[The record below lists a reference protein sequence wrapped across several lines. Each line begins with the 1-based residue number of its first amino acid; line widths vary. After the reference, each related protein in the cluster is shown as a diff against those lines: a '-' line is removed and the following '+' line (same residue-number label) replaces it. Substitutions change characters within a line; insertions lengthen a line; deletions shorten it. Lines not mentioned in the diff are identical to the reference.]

1 MKFGGTSVGN
11 PQSREQ
17 AVHRIRTQV
26 EAGYDVCVVVSAMGR
41 SGEPYAT
48 DTLLSMVRQV
58 NEDVNAQELDLACA
72 CGEILS
78 SVVMTATLCR
88 QGLQAVSLT
97 GWQAGIITDGRFGDA
112 RIRRVQPDFV
122 LEHLSEGK
130 VAVVAGFQGR
140 TERGEVTT
148 LGRGGSDISAV
159 ALGVG
164 LAAELVEIYTD
175 VDGVKA
181 ADPKLVPDASTIPVV
196 TYEELCQLAHEG
208 ARVVHPVAAELA
220 MRNGL
225 ALRIRS
231 TFEEGVGTLVTAG
244 DVDLEPPPFGV
255 PLRPVTAVTTM
266 DNMAHVEI
274 DFPAHWDSSD
284 ELRLFRL
291 LADAHI
297 SLDMILV
304 TPFRKAFIVSAEK
317 SQATRV
323 ALEEAGF
330 TVCITPECAKVTVV
344 GGGMRGVPGVMVRV
358 ASALHKADID
368 IIQTADSHM
377 SISCLIRE
385 WHMQEA
391 VRALYRNFYLGD

>member
-1 MKFGGTSVGN
+1 MKFGGTSVHN
-11 PQSREQ
+11 PKAREQ
-17 AVHRIRTQV
+17 AIHRIRTQV

-41 SGEPYAT
+41 QGEPYAT
-48 DTLLSMVRQV
+48 DTLLSLVREV
-58 NEDVNAQELDLACA
+58 NESVSAEELDLACA

-88 QGLQAVSLT
+88 RGLDAVSLT
-97 GWQAGIITDGRFGDA
+97 GWQAGIITDSRFGDA
-112 RIRRVQPDFV
+112 RIRRVQADGV
-122 LEHLSEGK
+122 LEQLSEGK
-130 VAVVAGFQGR
+130 VVVVAGFQGR

-164 LAAELVEIYTD
+164 LSAELVEIYTD

-231 TFEEGVGTLVTAG
+231 TFADGPGTLVTAG
-244 DVDLEPPPFGV
+244 DVELEPPPFGA

-266 DNMAHVEI
+266 PEMAHVEVE
-274 DFPAHWDSSD
+274 FPPHWDSSD
-284 ELRLFRL
+284 ELRLFCL
-291 LADAHI
+291 LAEHQI

-304 TPFRKAFIVSAEK
+304 TPFKKAFIVSAEK
-317 SQATRV
+317 CQATRTT
-323 ALEEAGF
+323 LQEAGF
-330 TVCITPECAKVTVV
+330 TVRTTPDCAKVTVV
-344 GGGMRGVPGVMVRV
+344 GGGMRGIPGVMARV
-358 ASALHKADID
+358 ASALHEADID

-377 SISCLIRE
+377 SISCLIRQ

>member
-1 MKFGGTSVGN
+1 MKFGGTSVHN
-11 PQSREQ
+11 PEAREQ

-41 SGEPYAT
+41 KGEPYAT
-48 DTLLSMVRQV
+48 DTLLKLVR
-58 NEDVNAQELDLACA
+58 DVHDEVGAQELDLACA

-88 QGLQAVSLT
+88 AGLKAVSFT
-97 GWQAGIITDGRFGDA
+97 GWQAGIVTDGRFGDA
-112 RIRRVQPDFV
+112 RIRRVQPDLV
-122 LEHLSEGK
+122 LEPLSEGK

-164 LAAELVEIYTD
+164 IGAELVEIYTD

-181 ADPKLVPDASTIPVV
+181 ADPNMVPGASTIPVI

-231 TFEEGVGTLVTAG
+231 TFDDGPGTLVTGG
-244 DVDLEPPPFGV
+244 DVELEPPPFGV

-266 DNMAHVEI
+266 PDMAHVEV
-274 DFPAHWDSSD
+274 DFPPYWDSSD

-291 LADAHI
+291 LAQEQI

-304 TPFRKAFIVSAEK
+304 TPFKKAFIVTAEK
-317 SQATRV
+317 CQTTRIT
-323 ALEEAGF
+323 LQEAGF
-330 TVCITPECAKVTVV
+330 TVRITPECAKVTVV
-344 GGGMRGVPGVMVRV
+344 GGGMRGVPGVMASV
-358 ASALHKADID
+358 ASALHGADID

-377 SISCLIRE
+377 SISCLIRQ
-385 WHMQEA
+385 WHMEDA